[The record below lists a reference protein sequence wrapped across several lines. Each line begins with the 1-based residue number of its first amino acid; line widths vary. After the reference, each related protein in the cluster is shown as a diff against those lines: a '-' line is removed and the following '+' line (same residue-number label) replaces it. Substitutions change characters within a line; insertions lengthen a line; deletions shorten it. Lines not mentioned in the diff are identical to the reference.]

1 MAVSGYATPAGP
13 GAEAPLSLIGE
24 QTASSLLANVV
35 RVYRRHVG
43 VMLVCSVL
51 PVLPFLLLM
60 EMLEG
65 SAWALLPMAGYL
77 VGLFLGSG
85 ALTVAVS
92 DICLGNRPTLRR
104 AFVRITSGGRWHQ
117 LLTTGS
123 LLTLGFYLGLVLLV
137 VPGVWLLV
145 RGLFTSII
153 VTLEGRRNI
162 DAIKRSLALTKGQAW
177 RLTGLTL
184 VPAILL
190 YLLLLLLAVAA
201 GLLLGLL
208 APASPLNE
216 HLIKVIVYAA
226 SFGVLT
232 PMMGITMVLLY
243 YDQRA
248 RREAYDV
255 RELAEDL
262 MR

>member
-117 LLTTGS
+117 LLTTGL
-123 LLTLGFYLGLVLLV
+123 LLTLGFYLG
-137 VPGVWLLV
+137 
-145 RGLFTSII
+145 
-153 VTLEGRRNI
+153 
-162 DAIKRSLALTKGQAW
+162 
-177 RLTGLTL
+177 
-184 VPAILL
+184 
-190 YLLLLLLAVAA
+190 
-201 GLLLGLL
+201 LGLL